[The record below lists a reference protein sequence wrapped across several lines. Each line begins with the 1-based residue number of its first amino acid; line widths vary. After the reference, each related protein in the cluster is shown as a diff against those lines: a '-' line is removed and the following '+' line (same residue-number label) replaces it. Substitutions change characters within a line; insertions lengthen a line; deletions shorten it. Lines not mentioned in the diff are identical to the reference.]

1 MSVVKVL
8 KYTKNALECALKY
21 NYRLHLTQSVEERV
35 MSKKKNDPT
44 GKLGYIAVMD

>member
-8 KYTKNALECALKY
+8 KYANNARECALKY

-35 MSKKKNDPT
+35 MRQKNDPT
-44 GKLGYIAVMD
+44 GKLVYIAVMD

>member
-1 MSVVKVL
+1 MSVAKVL

-35 MSKKKNDPT
+35 VEEKK
-44 GKLGYIAVMD
+44 